1 MCPETSGVY
10 LKLAYHPVTCNMMD
24 LYELVLDVVVS
35 LKFKLSKKKKVIPK
49 YVKVL

>member
-35 LKFKLSKKKKVIPK
+35 LKFKLSKKKKSHT
-49 YVKVL
+49 KVC